1 MFNIWQG
8 HGLIIPFQVQHFL
21 CCSCLIILSVN
32 IRIMSEKNLIGIFIE
47 SILSIQ
53 INLKN
58 TDIFAIEF
66 NIQIFLYISQLHF
79 VILIIWILHILIKA
93 IPKHLIGVLNVIIA
107 NFAIIIWFFFTV
119 FSNLIVFLYRTVL
132 AFVYLLCN

>member
-1 MFNIWQG
+1 
-8 HGLIIPFQVQHFL
+8 
-21 CCSCLIILSVN
+21 
-32 IRIMSEKNLIGIFIE
+32 MSEKNLIGIFIE

-107 NFAIIIWFFFTV
+107 NFAIII
-119 FSNLIVFLYRTVL
+119 
-132 AFVYLLCN
+132 